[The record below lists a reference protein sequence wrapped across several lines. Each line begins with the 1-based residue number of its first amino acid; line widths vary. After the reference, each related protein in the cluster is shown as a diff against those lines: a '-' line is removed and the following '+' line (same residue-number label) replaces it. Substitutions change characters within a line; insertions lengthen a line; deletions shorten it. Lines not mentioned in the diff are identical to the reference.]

1 MISTRIAPTR
11 VAPTRVASIRIALAG
26 ATALALTL
34 TAGAASAQNQAPTNQ
49 DRLGAV
55 VGALFGDRLGLSAM
69 DQAWLRGGRPLRD
82 GQTQFTGRVD
92 AGVRAGTVSA
102 SAATR
107 LRADYTALVDLENRY
122 AADGISAQE
131 RADLNARYTA
141 LTQTLESGASGYGD
155 ANTVAEGRAAFDARV
170 DAAVSAR
177 RITRTEATR
186 LKADYQ
192 AVIQIENRYKADG
205 SINATERAD
214 LDARLDALDLR
225 VGDGPA
231 GQTPTTVLPARTR
244 LANLETSVTTAERS
258 GAVTRADAADIRV
271 ELGDLTRLEVA
282 YSRTTP
288 SSDDTAYLT
297 RRIGELESRA
307 RR

>member
-1 MISTRIAPTR
+1 MTPIRPAPLRIGL
-11 VAPTRVASIRIALAG
+11 ASG
-26 ATALALTL
+26 AALALTL
-34 TAGAASAQNQAPTNQ
+34 AAGAAPAQTPATNQ

-141 LTQTLESGASGYGD
+141 LTQTLDSGAVGYGETD
-155 ANTVAEGRAAFDARV
+155 AVAEGRAAFDARV
-170 DAAVSAR
+170 DAAVTAR
-177 RITRTEATR
+177 RLTRTEATR
-186 LKADYQ
+186 LKTDYQ
-192 AVIQIENRYKADG
+192 ALIQVESRYKADG
-205 SINATERAD
+205 AISAAERAD

-231 GQTPTTVLPARTR
+231 GQNGSAALPARTR
-244 LANLETSVTTAERS
+244 LANLETSLAAAERA

-271 ELGDLTRLEVA
+271 ELGDLTRLEAA
-282 YSRTTP
+282 YGRTTP

-297 RRIGELESRA
+297 RRIGELESRV